1 MEAIRSLRVWGMTGR
16 LVLTDARHMETA
28 WRALEAEITAMGAAC
43 DRFRPDSELSR
54 VNAAEGRAVRVSAL
68 FAETLGHA
76 LEVAG
81 ATGGTVDPT
90 VGGALV
96 SAGYDRDLAE
106 VRRRVRAPYAAPRP
120 VAGWPVVELA
130 DQVVRVPRGVML
142 DLGATAKAFAAD
154 RAASRAAS
162 ATGCGVLVGLGGDI
176 AVSGPVRPG
185 GWRIRVSDD
194 HRAGPSEP
202 GQAVTITEGG
212 LATSSSTVR
221 RWRRGGRWLHHIM
234 DPATGAPAGSHW
246 RTVSV
251 AAASCLDANAA
262 ATAAMVKGRGAD
274 DWLADRALPARLVRL
289 DGTVVTVA
297 GWPFD
302 EPPGALG

>member
-1 MEAIRSLRVWGMTGR
+1 
-16 LVLTDARHMETA
+16 
-28 WRALEAEITAMGAAC
+28 
-43 DRFRPDSELSR
+43 
-54 VNAAEGRAVRVSAL
+54 
-68 FAETLGHA
+68 
-76 LEVAG
+76 
-81 ATGGTVDPT
+81 
-90 VGGALV
+90 
-96 SAGYDRDLAE
+96 
-106 VRRRVRAPYAAPRP
+106 
-120 VAGWPVVELA
+120 
-130 DQVVRVPRGVML
+130 ML

-297 GWPFD
+297 GWPSD
-302 EPPGALG
+302 EPPGVPG